1 MLDSGALWDHK
12 DKKRR
17 TALFYA
23 VENPVQNTDVVQ
35 ELINRKADVNAISIN
50 GMTPLLIATEKRN
63 FRVITILL

>member
-1 MLDSGALWDHK
+1 LLDSGALLDHK